1 MKNAEIDEP
10 TGLDPYESET
20 INDEM
25 PGWVFALLAVFLFVT
40 APLRWFK

>member
-1 MKNAEIDEP
+1 MKNAKIDEP

-20 INDEM
+20 VTSDAPNWAYGLIT
-25 PGWVFALLAVFLFVT
+25 VLLFIL